1 MRIGALAD
9 LAGVSSR
16 TIDYY
21 TQIGLIQEEARSPGK
36 HRLYSTDA
44 LITIKIIKEL
54 QKQHYTLNEIVL
66 LFSGKENSKL
76 FERVVSIRCH
86 LDSLQQEVAQLYPT
100 VRMSGSN
107 HEVKALSR
115 ELINKGMQVVQ
126 ALLVLLGE
134 HVS

>member
-1 MRIGALAD
+1 MRIGELAN

-21 TQIGLIQEEARSPGK
+21 TQIGLIQEVARSPGK

-44 LITIKIIKEL
+44 LINIKIIKEL

-76 FERVVSIRCH
+76 FERVVSIRRH
-86 LDSLQQEVAQLYPT
+86 LDSLQQEVAQLYPA